1 MSPVYNSTITLSATV
16 GDVNKTVTVGSTNP
30 NLSGDDLLRLA
41 KRALE
46 DNEVTGVEGVS
57 IEINIDGYEE
67 RPHSI
72 SIATSS
78 LPDDETREQLETKK
92 FNDELEYRTGEMF
105 SNALN
110 WYLCKASGYT
120 GAPMSDRMLA
130 DMSAR
135 EIAKGWAHVQMLQE
149 HICKLESC
157 NKDASELITAYKR
170 QINELQ
176 HLMGKRAEEYEAEIR
191 SLNGTAVANNRAFS
205 EERKELIA
213 QRDAEKRRADDL
225 ANRLNIIRKHMDAM
239 EGVI

>member
-1 MSPVYNSTITLSATV
+1 MSPVYNTSVTLSATV

-30 NLSGDDLLRLA
+30 SLSGEDLLRLA

-46 DNEVTGVEGVS
+46 DNEVTGTEGVN
-57 IEINIDGYEE
+57 IEINVEGC
-67 RPHSI
+67 PHSI
-72 SIATSS
+72 SIATS
-78 LPDDETREQLETKK
+78 DNETEK

-105 SNALN
+105 SSALN

-170 QINELQ
+170 QINDLQ
-176 HLMGKRAEEYEAEIR
+176 QLMGKRAEEYEAEIR

-205 EERKELIA
+205 EERKALIA

-225 ANRLNIIRKHMDAM
+225 ADRLNFIRKHMDAM

>member
-30 NLSGDDLLRLA
+30 NLSGEDLLRLA

-46 DNEVTGVEGVS
+46 DNEVTGTEGVS
-57 IEINIDGYEE
+57 IEINVEGC
-67 RPHSI
+67 PHSI
-72 SIATSS
+72 SIATY
-78 LPDDETREQLETKK
+78 DGEIEK

-105 SNALN
+105 SSALN
-110 WYLCKASGYT
+110 WYLCKASNYA

-130 DMSAR
+130 DMSAH

-170 QINELQ
+170 QINDLQ
-176 HLMGKRAEEYEAEIR
+176 QLMGKRAEEYEAEIR

-205 EERKELIA
+205 EERKALIA

-225 ANRLNIIRKHMDAM
+225 ADRLNFIRKHMDAM

>member
-1 MSPVYNSTITLSATV
+1 MSPVYNTSITLSATV

-30 NLSGDDLLRLA
+30 NLSGDDLLRMA

-46 DNEVTGVEGVS
+46 DNEVTGTEGVS
-57 IEINIDGYEE
+57 IEINIEGYEE
-67 RPHSI
+67 SI
-72 SIATSS
+72 SITTS
-78 LPDDETREQLETKK
+78 DDEACEQLK

-105 SNALN
+105 SSALN
-110 WYLCKASGYT
+110 WYLCKASDYA

-149 HICKLESC
+149 RICKLESC
-157 NKDASELITAYKR
+157 NKDVIGIVNDYKR
-170 QINELQ
+170 QINDLQ
-176 HLMGKRAEEYEAEIR
+176 QLMGKRAEEYEAEIR

-205 EERKELIA
+205 EERKALIA

-225 ANRLNIIRKHMDAM
+225 ADRLNFIRKHMDAM

>member
-30 NLSGDDLLRLA
+30 NLSGEDLLRLA

-46 DNEVTGVEGVS
+46 DNEVTGTEGVS

-67 RPHSI
+67 SI
-72 SIATSS
+72 SITTS
-78 LPDDETREQLETKK
+78 DDETSEQLK

-105 SNALN
+105 SSALN

-170 QINELQ
+170 QITDLQ
-176 HLMGKRAEEYEAEIR
+176 QLMGKRAEEYEAEIR

-205 EERKELIA
+205 EERKALIA

-225 ANRLNIIRKHMDAM
+225 ANRLNTIRKHMD
-239 EGVI
+239 GVI

>member
-1 MSPVYNSTITLSATV
+1 MSPVYNTSITLSATV

-46 DNEVTGVEGVS
+46 YNEVTGTEGVS
-57 IEINIDGYEE
+57 IDINIEGYEE
-67 RPHSI
+67 GI
-72 SIATSS
+72 SITTS
-78 LPDDETREQLETKK
+78 DYETSEQLK

-105 SNALN
+105 SSALN
-110 WYLCKASGYT
+110 WYLCKASNYA

-170 QINELQ
+170 QINDLQ
-176 HLMGKRAEEYEAEIR
+176 QLMGKRAEEYEAEIR

-205 EERKELIA
+205 EERKALIA

-225 ANRLNIIRKHMDAM
+225 ADRLNFIRKHMD
-239 EGVI
+239 GVI

>member
-1 MSPVYNSTITLSATV
+1 MSPVYNTSITLSATV

-30 NLSGDDLLRLA
+30 NLSGDDLLHLA

-46 DNEVTGVEGVS
+46 DNEVTGTEGVS

-67 RPHSI
+67 SI
-72 SIATSS
+72 SITTS
-78 LPDDETREQLETKK
+78 DDETREQLK

-105 SNALN
+105 SSALN
-110 WYLCKASGYT
+110 WYLCKASNYA

-170 QINELQ
+170 QINDLQ
-176 HLMGKRAEEYEAEIR
+176 QLMGKRAEEYEAEIR

-205 EERKELIA
+205 EERKALIA

-225 ANRLNIIRKHMDAM
+225 ADRLNFIRKHMDAM

>member
-1 MSPVYNSTITLSATV
+1 MSPVYNTSITLSATV

-46 DNEVTGVEGVS
+46 DNEVTGTEGVS

-67 RPHSI
+67 SI
-72 SIATSS
+72 SITTS
-78 LPDDETREQLETKK
+78 DDETSEQLK
-92 FNDELEYRTGEMF
+92 FNDELEYRTGVMF
-105 SNALN
+105 SSALN
-110 WYLCKASGYT
+110 WYLCKASA

-170 QINELQ
+170 QITDLQ
-176 HLMGKRAEEYEAEIR
+176 QLMGKRAEEYEAEIR

-205 EERKELIA
+205 EERKALIA

-225 ANRLNIIRKHMDAM
+225 ADRLNFIRKHMDAM

>member
-46 DNEVTGVEGVS
+46 DNEVTGTEGVS
-57 IEINIDGYEE
+57 IEINIEGCEE
-67 RPHSI
+67 SI
-72 SIATSS
+72 SITTS
-78 LPDDETREQLETKK
+78 DDEACEQLK

-105 SNALN
+105 SSALN

-170 QINELQ
+170 QINDLQ
-176 HLMGKRAEEYEAEIR
+176 QLMGKRAEEYEAEIR

-205 EERKELIA
+205 EERKALIA

-225 ANRLNIIRKHMDAM
+225 ANRLNTIRKHMD
-239 EGVI
+239 GVI

>member
-1 MSPVYNSTITLSATV
+1 MSPVYNTSITLSATV

-46 DNEVTGVEGVS
+46 YNEVTGTEGVS
-57 IEINIDGYEE
+57 IDINIEGYEE
-67 RPHSI
+67 GI
-72 SIATSS
+72 SITTS
-78 LPDDETREQLETKK
+78 DYETSEQLK

-105 SNALN
+105 SSALN
-110 WYLCKASGYT
+110 WYLCKASNYA

-170 QINELQ
+170 QINDLQ
-176 HLMGKRAEEYEAEIR
+176 QLMGKRAEEYEAEIR

-205 EERKELIA
+205 EERKALIA

-225 ANRLNIIRKHMDAM
+225 ADRLNFIRKHMDAM

>member
-30 NLSGDDLLRLA
+30 NLSGEDLLRLA

-46 DNEVTGVEGVS
+46 DNEVTGTEGVS
-57 IEINIDGYEE
+57 IEINVDGYEE
-67 RPHSI
+67 SI
-72 SIATSS
+72 SITTS
-78 LPDDETREQLETKK
+78 DDETSEQLK

-105 SNALN
+105 SSALN
-110 WYLCKASGYT
+110 WYLCKASNYA

-170 QINELQ
+170 QITDLQ
-176 HLMGKRAEEYEAEIR
+176 QLMGKRAEEYEAEIR

-205 EERKELIA
+205 EERKALIA

-225 ANRLNIIRKHMDAM
+225 AARLNFIRKHMDAM

>member
-1 MSPVYNSTITLSATV
+1 MSPVHNSTITLSATV
-16 GDVNKTVTVGSTNP
+16 GEVNKTVTVGSTNP

-46 DNEVTGVEGVS
+46 DNEVTGTEGVS
-57 IEINIDGYEE
+57 IEINIEGYDE
-67 RPHSI
+67 SI
-72 SIATSS
+72 SITTS
-78 LPDDETREQLETKK
+78 DDEISEQLK

-105 SNALN
+105 SSALN
-110 WYLCKASGYT
+110 WYLCKASNYA
-120 GAPMSDRMLA
+120 GAPMPDRMLA

-170 QINELQ
+170 QINDLQ
-176 HLMGKRAEEYEAEIR
+176 QLMGKRAEEYEAEIR

-205 EERKELIA
+205 EERKALIA

-225 ANRLNIIRKHMDAM
+225 ANRLKIIRKHMD
-239 EGVI
+239 GVI

>member
-1 MSPVYNSTITLSATV
+1 MSPVYNTSITLSATV

-30 NLSGDDLLRLA
+30 NLSGEDLLRLA

-46 DNEVTGVEGVS
+46 DNEVTGTEGVS
-57 IEINIDGYEE
+57 IEINVEGYEE
-67 RPHSI
+67 GI
-72 SIATSS
+72 SITTS
-78 LPDDETREQLETKK
+78 DYETSEQLK

-105 SNALN
+105 SSALN
-110 WYLCKASGYT
+110 WYLCKASNYAD
-120 GAPMSDRMLA
+120 APMSDRMLA

-135 EIAKGWAHVQMLQE
+135 EIAKGWAHVKMLQE
-149 HICKLESC
+149 RICKLESC

-170 QINELQ
+170 QINDLQ
-176 HLMGKRAEEYEAEIR
+176 QLMGKRAEEYEAEIR

-205 EERKELIA
+205 EERKALIA

-225 ANRLNIIRKHMDAM
+225 ADRLNFIRKHMDAM

>member
-1 MSPVYNSTITLSATV
+1 MSPVYNTSITLSATV

-46 DNEVTGVEGVS
+46 DNEVTGTEGVS
-57 IEINIDGYEE
+57 IEINVEGC
-67 RPHSI
+67 PHSI
-72 SIATSS
+72 SIATS
-78 LPDDETREQLETKK
+78 DDEIEK

-105 SNALN
+105 SSALN
-110 WYLCKASGYT
+110 WYLCKASNYA

-130 DMSAR
+130 

-170 QINELQ
+170 QINDLQ
-176 HLMGKRAEEYEAEIR
+176 QLMGKRAEEYEAEIR

-205 EERKELIA
+205 EERKALIA

-225 ANRLNIIRKHMDAM
+225 ADRLNFIRKHMDAM

>member
-1 MSPVYNSTITLSATV
+1 MSPVYNTSITLSATV

-30 NLSGDDLLRLA
+30 NLSGEDLLRLA

-46 DNEVTGVEGVS
+46 DNEVTGTEGVS
-57 IEINIDGYEE
+57 IEINIEGS
-67 RPHSI
+67 PHSI
-72 SIATSS
+72 SIATS
-78 LPDDETREQLETKK
+78 DDETREQLETQK
-92 FNDELEYRTGEMF
+92 FNDELEYRTGKMF

-170 QINELQ
+170 QINDLQ
-176 HLMGKRAEEYEAEIR
+176 QLMGKRAEEYEAEIR

-205 EERKELIA
+205 EERKALIA

-225 ANRLNIIRKHMDAM
+225 ADRLNFIRKHMDAM

>member
-1 MSPVYNSTITLSATV
+1 MSPVYNTSITLSATV

-46 DNEVTGVEGVS
+46 DNEVTGTEGVS

-67 RPHSI
+67 SI
-72 SIATSS
+72 SITTS
-78 LPDDETREQLETKK
+78 DDETSEQLK

-105 SNALN
+105 SSALN
-110 WYLCKASGYT
+110 WYLCKASNY
-120 GAPMSDRMLA
+120 ADVPMSDRMLA

-170 QINELQ
+170 QINDLQ
-176 HLMGKRAEEYEAEIR
+176 QLMGKRAEEYEAEIR

-205 EERKELIA
+205 EERKALIA

-225 ANRLNIIRKHMDAM
+225 ANRLNFIRKHMD
-239 EGVI
+239 GVI

>member
-1 MSPVYNSTITLSATV
+1 MSPVYNTSVTLSATV

-46 DNEVTGVEGVS
+46 DNEVTGTEGVS
-57 IEINIDGYEE
+57 IEINIEGYEE
-67 RPHSI
+67 SI
-72 SIATSS
+72 SITTS
-78 LPDDETREQLETKK
+78 DDETSEQLK
-92 FNDELEYRTGEMF
+92 FNDELEYRTSEMF
-105 SNALN
+105 SSALN
-110 WYLCKASGYT
+110 WYLCKASNY
-120 GAPMSDRMLA
+120 ADVPMSDRMLA

-170 QINELQ
+170 QITDLQ
-176 HLMGKRAEEYEAEIR
+176 QLMGKRAEEYEAEIR

-205 EERKELIA
+205 EERKALIT

-225 ANRLNIIRKHMDAM
+225 ADRLNFIRKHMDAM

>member
-1 MSPVYNSTITLSATV
+1 MSPVYNTSVTLSATV

-46 DNEVTGVEGVS
+46 DNEVTGTEGVS
-57 IEINIDGYEE
+57 IEINIEGYEE
-67 RPHSI
+67 SI
-72 SIATSS
+72 SITTS
-78 LPDDETREQLETKK
+78 DDETSEQLK
-92 FNDELEYRTGEMF
+92 FNDELEYRTCEMF
-105 SNALN
+105 SSALN
-110 WYLCKASGYT
+110 WYLCKASNYA

-170 QINELQ
+170 QITDLQ
-176 HLMGKRAEEYEAEIR
+176 QLMGKRAEEYEAEIR

-205 EERKELIA
+205 EERKALIT

-225 ANRLNIIRKHMDAM
+225 ADRLNFIRKHMDAM

>member
-30 NLSGDDLLRLA
+30 NLSGEDLLRLA

-46 DNEVTGVEGVS
+46 DNEVTGTEGVS
-57 IEINIDGYEE
+57 IEINVEGC
-67 RPHSI
+67 PHSI
-72 SIATSS
+72 SIATS
-78 LPDDETREQLETKK
+78 DGEIEK

-105 SNALN
+105 SSALN
-110 WYLCKASGYT
+110 WYLCKASNYA

-170 QINELQ
+170 QITDLQ
-176 HLMGKRAEEYEAEIR
+176 QLMGKRAEEYEAEIR

-205 EERKELIA
+205 EERKALIA

-225 ANRLNIIRKHMDAM
+225 ADRLNFIRKHMDAM

>member
-1 MSPVYNSTITLSATV
+1 MSPVYNTSITLSATV

-30 NLSGDDLLRLA
+30 NLSGEDLLRLA

-46 DNEVTGVEGVS
+46 DNEVTGTEGVS
-57 IEINIDGYEE
+57 IEINVEGC
-67 RPHSI
+67 PHSI
-72 SIATSS
+72 SIATS
-78 LPDDETREQLETKK
+78 DNETEK

-105 SNALN
+105 SSALN
-110 WYLCKASGYT
+110 WYLCKASNYA

-170 QINELQ
+170 QITDLQ
-176 HLMGKRAEEYEAEIR
+176 QLMGKRAEEYEAEIR

-205 EERKELIA
+205 EERKALIA

-225 ANRLNIIRKHMDAM
+225 ADRLNFIRKHMDAM

>member
-30 NLSGDDLLRLA
+30 NLSGEDLLRLA

-46 DNEVTGVEGVS
+46 DNEVTGTEGVN
-57 IEINIDGYEE
+57 IEINVEGC
-67 RPHSI
+67 PHSI
-72 SIATSS
+72 NIATSV
-78 LPDDETREQLETKK
+78 DETCEIEK
-92 FNDELEYRTGEMF
+92 FNDELEYSTGEMF
-105 SNALN
+105 SSALN
-110 WYLCKASGYT
+110 WYLCKASNYA

-149 HICKLESC
+149 RICKLESC

-170 QINELQ
+170 QINDLQ
-176 HLMGKRAEEYEAEIR
+176 QLMGKRAEEYEAEIR

-205 EERKELIA
+205 EERKALIA

-225 ANRLNIIRKHMDAM
+225 ADRLNFIRKHMDAM

>member
-30 NLSGDDLLRLA
+30 NLSGEDLLRLA

-46 DNEVTGVEGVS
+46 DNEVTGTEGVN
-57 IEINIDGYEE
+57 IEINVEGC
-67 RPHSI
+67 PHSI

-105 SNALN
+105 SSALN
-110 WYLCKASGYT
+110 WYLCKASNYADT
-120 GAPMSDRMLA
+120 PMSDRMLA

-170 QINELQ
+170 QINDLQ
-176 HLMGKRAEEYEAEIR
+176 QLMSKRAEEYEAEIR

-205 EERKELIA
+205 EERKALIA

-225 ANRLNIIRKHMDAM
+225 ADRLNFIRKHMDAM

>member
-1 MSPVYNSTITLSATV
+1 MSPVYNTSITLSATV
-16 GDVNKTVTVGSTNP
+16 GDINKTVTVGSTNP
-30 NLSGDDLLRLA
+30 NLSGEDLLRLA

-46 DNEVTGVEGVS
+46 DNEVTGTEGVN
-57 IEINIDGYEE
+57 IEINVEGC
-67 RPHSI
+67 PHSI
-72 SIATSS
+72 SIATSV
-78 LPDDETREQLETKK
+78 DETCEIEK

-105 SNALN
+105 SSALN
-110 WYLCKASGYT
+110 WYLCKASNYA

-170 QINELQ
+170 QINDLQ
-176 HLMGKRAEEYEAEIR
+176 QLMGKRAEEYEAEIR

-205 EERKELIA
+205 EERKALIA

-225 ANRLNIIRKHMDAM
+225 ADRLNFIRKHMDAM

>member
-1 MSPVYNSTITLSATV
+1 MSPVYNTSITLSATV

-46 DNEVTGVEGVS
+46 DNEVTGTEGVN
-57 IEINIDGYEE
+57 IEINVEGC
-67 RPHSI
+67 PHSI
-72 SIATSS
+72 SIATSG
-78 LPDDETREQLETKK
+78 DEIEK

-105 SNALN
+105 SSALN
-110 WYLCKASGYT
+110 WYLCKASNYA
-120 GAPMSDRMLA
+120 GAPTSDRMLA

-170 QINELQ
+170 QINDLQ
-176 HLMGKRAEEYEAEIR
+176 QLMGKRAEEYEAEIR
-191 SLNGTAVANNRAFS
+191 SLNGTAVASNRAFS
-205 EERKELIA
+205 EERKALIA

-225 ANRLNIIRKHMDAM
+225 ANRLNTIRKHMD
-239 EGVI
+239 GVI